1 MKYQSAVQ
9 IYSFQSD
16 LLAEENNKI
25 VCKKDDTIGSVIM
38 YKQRKKTT
46 EIYWYSEFEDNK
58 YFL

>member
-46 EIYWYSEFEDNK
+46 EIY
-58 YFL
+58 